1 MMKLLNEFRL
11 VDGVYDLQ
19 EVKEIM
25 FNLIDDKIKF
35 HQLKAFSD
43 NIRLGEIVNEHSNLR
58 LNDLKSSKNDLIQLL
73 ESLSN
78 TDSSEGKKFKIYSEV
93 KIELI

>member
-1 MMKLLNEFRL
+1 MKLLNEFRL
-11 VDGVYDLQ
+11 VDGEYNLQ
-19 EVKEIM
+19 EVKEIVL
-25 FNLIDDKIKF
+25 NLIDDKIKF

-43 NIRLGEIVNEHSNLR
+43 NERLGETINEHSNSR

-73 ESLSN
+73 ETLSN
-78 TDSSEGKKFKIYSEV
+78 TDESEAKKFKIYSEV

>member
-19 EVKEIM
+19 EVKEII

-43 NIRLGEIVNEHSNLR
+43 NIRLGEIDNEHSNLR

-73 ESLSN
+73 EALSN

>member
-19 EVKEIM
+19 EVKEII

-73 ESLSN
+73 ETLSN
-78 TDSSEGKKFKIYSEV
+78 TEENEGKKFKIYSEV